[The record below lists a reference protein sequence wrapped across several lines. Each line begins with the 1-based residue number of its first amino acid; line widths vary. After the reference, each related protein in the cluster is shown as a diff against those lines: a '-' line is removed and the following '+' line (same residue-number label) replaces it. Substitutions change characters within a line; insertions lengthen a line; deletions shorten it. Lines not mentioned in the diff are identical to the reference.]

1 MILLALLNFLLR
13 TMLNHKDTMKCLTTM
28 ICFASHFSAD
38 FVEDLQ
44 FHYHLFTL
52 SALSYLKLNI
62 ATAPSNFSIVAS
74 FALKW

>member
-1 MILLALLNFLLR
+1 MILLALLNFHLR

-28 ICFASHFSAD
+28 ICFTSHFSAD

-74 FALKW
+74 FELKW